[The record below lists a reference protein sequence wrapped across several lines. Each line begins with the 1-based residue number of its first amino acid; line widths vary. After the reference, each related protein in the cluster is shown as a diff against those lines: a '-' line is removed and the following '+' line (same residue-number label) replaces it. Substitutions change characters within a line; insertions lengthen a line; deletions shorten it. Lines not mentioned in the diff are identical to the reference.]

1 LERSSKNAAHTG
13 GLKAMHKLKRSWETP
28 KSHAAFLLVAPKI
41 SIFSW
46 VASSIVIGSPCNI
59 ACAAGQSI
67 INKSINKSIK

>member
-13 GLKAMHKLKRSWETP
+13 DLKALRKLKQKWETQ

-46 VASSIVIGSPCNI
+46 VASSIVTGSPWNI
-59 ACAAGQSI
+59 ACTAGQSI